1 MRFFILLFL
10 CLTAGHAGFTQLKR
24 KVNTT
29 APQPAPSSAKKKTA
43 AVKRTSEKEAPAC
56 RVNLIW
62 QGENTVILRIDRQEF
77 ALSPNGQTSAS
88 LPFGIGLNV
97 SVKTPAKTFYPE
109 EFLLLESDGGEVEVN
124 LKGEKVVFEYE
135 STHAR
140 LQREAEEKAEA
151 ERNLK
156 EQQRREEEKKA
167 CLLCKGT
174 GQKAGQVECGYCYG
188 EGVYKCWKCDG
199 TGKCGYCK
207 DYGDGNACPKCF
219 SRTRASAY
227 CDKCRNEKYMG
238 KVDCFCDDGKTK
250 GMVNCYH

>member
-1 MRFFILLFL
+1 MRFLILLTIFL
-10 CLTAGHAGFTQLKR
+10 SAGHAGFSQLKR

-29 APQPAPSSAKKKTA
+29 APQPAPPSAKKKTT

-62 QGENTVILRIDRQEF
+62 QGDNTVILRIDRQEF

-109 EFLLLESDGGEVEVN
+109 EFLLLESDGGEVEIN
-124 LKGEKVVFEYE
+124 LKGEKVVFDYE

-174 GQKAGQVECGYCYG
+174 GKKTGLIECYCCNG
-188 EGVYKCWKCDG
+188 KGIEKCYFCKG
-199 TGKCGYCK
+199 TAECTYCTK
-207 DYGDGNACPKCF
+207 TSNCPNCHGWY
-219 SRTRASAY
+219 RCY
-227 CDKCRNEKYMG
+227 HCRNFKDWG
-238 KVDCFCDDGKTK
+238 KQYCSCCKNGNGKREEQVT
-250 GMVNCYH
+250 CYH